1 MAKKKT
7 TPKKA
12 VTKAA
17 TTPLTVNKAMLI
29 KRMQTAAD
37 KEGMYSNGEELR
49 KFINLY
55 NQVITDA
62 LVAGEKVQIIEF
74 GSFRVTD
81 RAARKGRNPR
91 TGEPIQ
97 IEATKNVKFTPALKL
112 KTSVK
117 AKKPA
122 KRVKRGKK

>member
-1 MAKKKT
+1 
-7 TPKKA
+7 
-12 VTKAA
+12 
-17 TTPLTVNKAMLI
+17 
-29 KRMQTAAD
+29 
-37 KEGMYSNGEELR
+37 MYSNGEQLR

-74 GSFRVTD
+74 GSFRMAD
-81 RAARKGRNPR
+81 RAAKKGRNPQ
-91 TGEPIQ
+91 TGEEI
-97 IEATKNVKFTPALKL
+97 IIAATQVVKFTPALKL

-122 KRVKRGKK
+122 KRGKKGKK

>member
-37 KEGMYSNGEELR
+37 KAGMYSNGEELR

-62 LVAGEKVQIIEF
+62 LVAGEKVHIIEF

-91 TGEPIQ
+91 TGEPI
-97 IEATKNVKFTPALKL
+97 
-112 KTSVK
+112 
-117 AKKPA
+117 
-122 KRVKRGKK
+122 

>member
-81 RAARKGRNPR
+81 RAARIGRNPR

-97 IEATKNVKFTPALKL
+97 IEATKNVQFTPALKL

>member
-1 MAKKKT
+1 MRSRTWAKKKT

-37 KEGMYSNGEELR
+37 KAGMYSNGEELR

-81 RAARKGRNPR
+81 RLQEKDAIPEQGNQSKLKQPR
-91 TGEPIQ
+91 TLSSRQP
-97 IEATKNVKFTPALKL
+97 
-112 KTSVK
+112 
-117 AKKPA
+117 
-122 KRVKRGKK
+122 